1 MISPCSRWMAA
12 ALAASAWW
20 LAGGSA
26 QADEI
31 SRATI
36 RLDVTQEPATAEASL
51 TWAADESGSPRA
63 QAKFWLAAGLEAT
76 AASVDGSPLPVAAGE
91 TKAGRQ
97 AWLVTMPSPVPAGGS
112 KAIELTWTIA
122 GDASGIRTGASGYL
136 LPGSGWFPSS
146 SPETD
151 ERMTHTLEFVTAE
164 GRQVVAAG
172 DPLGDTRWASPSDAR
187 PFAAWGE
194 WKTETAPLGGIE
206 ATIYRPLDASGD
218 LPLAR
223 MNELVEAVE
232 GGVGPIASGA
242 RRLVHVGDGQFDGGF
257 RTFFWD
263 ENSGLSDALRDR
275 AFAGAVGAS
284 AWTEEFRFRGD
295 QAAFLSRALAHY
307 LGDVAVIATDPSDD
321 RTDTERTIIGP
332 RRAEFVRGHAT
343 KDRALLDLAPT
354 GTESEWVLATRGALL
369 AHLVAE
375 SAPSRSHYLGF
386 LRHFRD
392 RFASSDVDGGL
403 FSTELG
409 VTYPNQHG
417 HLDPFFRT
425 TDLPAMRI
433 DEHGQ
438 ATGKGIS
445 AKGRY
450 RIQVENT
457 GTADGVTEVAAFSR
471 GGHLIRTFNLKVEA
485 GKKRSVAFRDATR
498 IARIELDP
506 RGATLQVGVEEQGAE
521 RVGDT
526 AMPTG
531 EYIPSFAFNRKG
543 GNDFWEVT
551 HFSLELPGV
560 PLENFTG
567 HLQYWETHHGPSGI
581 LLLGDG
587 TYVVTPDTDEHRAS
601 FVDQMGRESAK
612 VYAKGIYVR
621 FPLSAWSQ
629 IEGQLGAQVPSTQE
643 NKLGWMRD
651 HIYQHSHPAGFTDDS
666 RAQVP
671 PPGSA
676 MVVSKNGDEWRGW
689 IRMPQSDGKV
699 KMRYWDHLR
708 SQTIWEAVH

>member
-1 MISPCSRWMAA
+1 MNSPCSRWMAA
-12 ALAASAWW
+12 AITASAWW
-20 LAGGSA
+20 LAGGPVL
-26 QADEI
+26 ADEI

-36 RLDVTQEPATAEASL
+36 RLDVTQNPARAEASL
-51 TWAADESGSPRA
+51 TWAADESGAPRA
-63 QAKFWLAAGLEAT
+63 QATFYLVPGVEAT
-76 AASVDGSPLPVAAGE
+76 AATVDGTPLPVTAGE
-91 TKAGRQ
+91 RKMGRQ
-97 AWLVTMPSPVPAGGS
+97 EWLVTLPSPVPAGGS
-112 KAIELTWTIA
+112 KAIELTWAIT
-122 GDASGIRTGASGYL
+122 GDAPGIRTGASGYC

-151 ERMTHTLEFVTAE
+151 ERMTHTLEVVTAA
-164 GRQVVAAG
+164 GRQVIAAG
-172 DPLGDTRWASPSDAR
+172 DPLGDTRWSSSSDAR
-187 PFAAWGE
+187 PFVAWGE
-194 WKTETAPLGGIE
+194 WKTESAPLGGAD
-206 ATIYRPLDASGD
+206 ATIYRPVDATGA
-218 LPLAR
+218 LPLER
-223 MNELVEAVE
+223 LSEIVEAVE
-232 GGVGPIASGA
+232 GGVGPIATGV

-263 ENSGLSDALRDR
+263 ESADLTSEIRDR

-321 RTDTERTIIGP
+321 RTDTERLVIGL
-332 RRAEFVRGHAT
+332 RHAEFVAGHAER
-343 KDRALLDLAPT
+343 DRSLLDLAPT
-354 GTESEWVLATRGALL
+354 GPESAWVLATRGALL
-369 AHLVAE
+369 AHVVAE
-375 SAPSRSHYLGF
+375 AAPSRSHFLGF

-392 RFASSDVDGGL
+392 RFASSDVDGIL
-403 FSTELG
+403 FSTELST
-409 VTYPNQHG
+409 TYPNQHD

-425 TDLPAMRI
+425 TDLPVLRI
-433 DEHGQ
+433 DDHGQ
-438 ATGKGIS
+438 VTKSGLA

-457 GTADGVTEVAAFSR
+457 GTADGVAEVAAFSA
-471 GGHLIRTFNLKVEA
+471 GGHLIRSFKLKVEA
-485 GKKRSVAFRDATR
+485 GRKRSVAFRDATR

-506 RGATLQVGVEEQGAE
+506 RGATLQVGEEDQRAD

-526 AMPTG
+526 AMPAE
-531 EYIPSFAFNRKG
+531 EYIPSFSFSRVG

-551 HFSLELPGV
+551 DFSLELPGV
-560 PLENFTG
+560 TVENFTG

-587 TYVVTPDTDEHRAS
+587 QYVVTPDTDEHRAS
-601 FVDQMGRESAK
+601 FVEQMGRESTK
-612 VYAKGIYVR
+612 VSAKGMYVR

-629 IEGQLGAQVPSTQE
+629 IEGQLGAQVPSTEE
-643 NKLGWMRD
+643 NLLGWMRD
-651 HIYQHSHPAGFTDDS
+651 HVYQHSHPAGFTDDS

-671 PPGSA
+671 PPGGA

-689 IRMPQSDGKV
+689 IRIPQSDGKV

-708 SQTIWEAVH
+708 SQTIWEATY